1 MSQITDAIAY
11 LTRSLKLAR
20 SPELRRYVIIPLI
33 FNILVFGGLYW
44 LSGSW
49 IGGWITA
56 ATADWVLTGF
66 WSFLNGA
73 LHFLV
78 DAAVV
83 LVWILLLGLFASVF
97 SIGVQ
102 LIAAPFMGFL
112 AEKVDIQITGY
123 PMNDESIPAM
133 ILRTFKRELRKTWY
147 WLWRAVLILFVVLVI
162 YFIPVVN
169 VLASAIWFL
178 WSGWLLGM
186 QYIDFGADNRQ
197 VPFEVMLERLKE
209 KRWLVL
215 TFGAIVMALTMIP
228 LVNLFIM
235 PVAVIAGTLIWVEQL
250 APSTPSP
257 RSQQTTN
264 AVGAPLQSTQLAQ
277 QENRPQGNRVEP

>member
-1 MSQITDAIAY
+1 MSQIADAIAY
-11 LTRSLKLAR
+11 LSRSLKLAR
-20 SPELRRYVIIPLI
+20 TPELRRYVIIPLI

-49 IGGWITA
+49 IAGWITA
-56 ATADWVLTGF
+56 ATADWALSGF

-78 DAAVV
+78 DAAVI

-112 AEKVDIQITGY
+112 AEKVDIQVTGH

-133 ILRTFKRELRKTWY
+133 IVRTFKRELRKTWY
-147 WLWRAVLILFVVLVI
+147 WLWRAVLILFVVGVV
-162 YFIPVVN
+162 YFIPVIN
-169 VLASAIWFL
+169 VFASAIWFL

-215 TFGAIVMALTMIP
+215 TFGAIVMALTMNP
-228 LVNLFIM
+228 LVNLFIKSAM
-235 PVAVIAGTLIWVEQL
+235 DNTTSGMYPEVIAPTS
-250 APSTPSP
+250 AM
-257 RSQQTTN
+257 
-264 AVGAPLQSTQLAQ
+264 
-277 QENRPQGNRVEP
+277 